1 MSVAGNR
8 AGDMGRVL
16 CEAAMKLHFLIFY
29 LSVSVSLS
37 DISDTVRIVNGGGKS
52 LNTGVGWG

>member
-1 MSVAGNR
+1 
-8 AGDMGRVL
+8 MGRVL